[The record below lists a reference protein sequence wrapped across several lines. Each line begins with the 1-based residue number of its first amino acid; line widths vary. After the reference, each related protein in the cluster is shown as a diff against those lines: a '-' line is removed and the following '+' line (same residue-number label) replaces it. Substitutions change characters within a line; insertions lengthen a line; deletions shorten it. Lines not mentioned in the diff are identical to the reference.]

1 MNNDPSVMIM
11 PGSMA
16 VGSARVESELLHYLD
31 VSWQSI
37 IVGDI
42 DGPESIQID
51 RSPTDAPRRR
61 IARAI
66 FMGTAPCPNSVR
78 QDWIGNFRDISGRAR
93 TISR

>member
-42 DGPESIQID
+42 DGPESIPYKID
-51 RSPTDAPRRR
+51 RSAPNLNRCSATRRV
-61 IARAI
+61 ARAI
-66 FMGTAPCPNSVR
+66 FMGTAPTC
-78 QDWIGNFRDISGRAR
+78 Q
-93 TISR
+93 